1 MNGGLTRRGGLNC
14 GSCLQG
20 DVKSSEMILNV
31 LRMMQGKDLVL
42 WNLLTV
48 NIYMQLLRMRPEIA
62 IK

>member
-1 MNGGLTRRGGLNC
+1 MILNV
-14 GSCLQG
+14 LR

-42 WNLLTV
+42 RNLLTV
-48 NIYMQLLRMRPEIA
+48 NIYMQLLQTRPEIA